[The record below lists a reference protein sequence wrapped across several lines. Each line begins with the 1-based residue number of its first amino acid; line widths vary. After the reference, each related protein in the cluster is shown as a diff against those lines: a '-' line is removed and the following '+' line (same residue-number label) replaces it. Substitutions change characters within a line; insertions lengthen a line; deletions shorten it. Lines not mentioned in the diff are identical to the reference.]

1 MASEQRQFESPG
13 EVLQQ
18 FARLAQDITALT
30 QRHPQVLAPVQP
42 LVQEAKDTLV
52 HILKVLRAEA
62 AVPPAALAAPHQA
75 ASMHDQPQTEYQRL
89 EDELTAA
96 RRATEALRREM
107 HHRIRNTLQLLS
119 IYFDLQVEIAHEPRV
134 RAILTSSQQRLQ
146 ALALI
151 HDSIAQ
157 TDAGGRV
164 DVATYL
170 QRLQQHLCAVYHPAA
185 AHITVRCHADPGW
198 LEIRRATTC
207 GLLLQELL
215 SNCFKH
221 AFPAGRGEIDITLR
235 AQPGSL
241 AALTV
246 HDTGVGCPAFLNLR
260 QMTSVG
266 LQLVSVLTEVLEG
279 TMTLE
284 GTDGTTVT
292 VTFPIRPSEALGG

>member
-1 MASEQRQFESPG
+1 VRQVE
-13 EVLQQ
+13 
-18 FARLAQDITALT
+18 
-30 QRHPQVLAPVQP
+30 
-42 LVQEAKDTLV
+42 DTLAR
-52 HILKVLRAEA
+52 ILQALQADA
-62 AVPPAALAAPHQA
+62 AVLPAALTTPQEAALR
-75 ASMHDQPQTEYQRL
+75 HDQPQTEHQRL
-89 EDELTAA
+89 KEDLAAA
-96 RRATEALRREM
+96 RHATETLRREM

-119 IYFDLQVEIAHEPRV
+119 IFFDLQAEIAHEPRV
-134 RAILTSSQQRLQ
+134 RTVLASSQQRLQ

-164 DVATYL
+164 DAAAYV
-170 QRLQQHLCAVYHPAA
+170 QRLQQHLCEIYHPPT
-185 AHITVRCHADPGW
+185 AHITVRCSIAPGW
-198 LEIRRATTC
+198 LEVRRATTC

-221 AFPAGRGEIDITLR
+221 AFPAGHGEIDITLR
-235 AQPGSL
+235 AHPGGR

-246 HDTGVGCPAFLNLR
+246 HDTGVGCPASLNLR

-266 LQLVSVLTEVLEG
+266 LQLVGVLTEVLEG

-292 VTFPIRPSEALGG
+292 VTFPVRPSEALGE

>member
-1 MASEQRQFESPG
+1 
-13 EVLQQ
+13 VQQ
-18 FARLAQDITALT
+18 FARLAQDLSALA
-30 QRHPQVLAPVQP
+30 QRHPQVLAPAQP
-42 LVQEAKDTLV
+42 LVRQAEDTLAR
-52 HILKVLRAEA
+52 ILKALRAEVTHTA
-62 AVPPAALAAPHQA
+62 LTASHQVAAL
-75 ASMHDQPQTEYQRL
+75 HDQPQTERQRL

-96 RRATEALRREM
+96 HHATEALRREM

-119 IYFDLQVEIAHEPRV
+119 IFFDLQAEIAHEPRV

-164 DVATYL
+164 DVAAYL
-170 QRLQQHLCAVYHPAA
+170 QRLQQHLCEVYHPAA
-185 AHITVRCHADPGW
+185 AHITVRCHTDPGW
-198 LEIRRATTC
+198 LEVRRATTC

-221 AFPAGRGEIDITLR
+221 AFPADRGEIDITLR
-235 AQPGSL
+235 AQPGGL
-241 AALTV
+241 AALAV
-246 HDTGVGCPAFLNLR
+246 HDTGVGYPVSLNLR

-266 LQLVSVLTEVLEG
+266 LQLVGVLTEVLEG

-284 GTDGTTVT
+284 GTGGTTVT
-292 VTFPIRPSEALGG
+292 VTFPVRPSEALGG